1 MNKQQII
8 DTLRNEKEILS
19 TEYKNELENKIFE
32 IELNKLLD
40 EFNFK

>member
-32 IELNKLLD
+32 KELKKLFD